1 NTCGA
6 RANRSGAF
14 AKADAPREVLGRN
27 ERGGAMGGAGAA
39 HRAVLPEGDERGRP
53 TPSRPGAHAANSLSA
68 PVVQPLRAGGRG
80 SVVRL
85 AGDALVRGY
94 RLGSRASA

>member
-14 AKADAPREVLGRN
+14 AKADAPREFLGRN
-27 ERGGAMGGAGAA
+27 ERGGARGGAGAA

-53 TPSRPGAHAANSLSA
+53 TRSRPGAHAAHSLSA
-68 PVVQPLRAGGRG
+68 TVAQALRSGGRG

-85 AGDALVRGY
+85 AGDALVRGD
-94 RLGSRASA
+94 RLWWRA